1 MKTLLNLL
9 PYLRPYSKI
18 LFLAALF
25 NLLLAVFTVVTIPAF
40 IPFFQILFNL
50 ESQTVVSSSPGILQ
64 DIRTYFGTLIQQEG
78 KHRALVFVCIF
89 LLTVLFLKNLFRY
102 LALYVISSL
111 RTGIIRDIRQKLYQK
126 LLVLPVAFFSNERKG
141 DLMSRMTNDVLEIE
155 WSVLTTIEAIF
166 REPIILLGSLLFM
179 IYVSPV
185 LTAVVFILMLFIGGV
200 IGGVSRRL
208 KKQSKQ
214 AQDQLGL
221 VSSTL
226 EETIGGMRII
236 KAFNGEAF
244 MKQRFDRENGSYRDI
259 SLRMFRRR
267 DLSAPLSEY
276 LGVAA
281 VITLLYIG
289 SRQVFA
295 LQLAPEVFLT
305 FIFAFYSVIDP
316 SKALSL
322 AWFNLQK
329 ASAALDRINHVLNAP
344 IQIENKAQAIVV
356 HDFKD
361 KIQLINVSFRY
372 HTEGPWIL
380 KNINLTIPKGKTIA
394 FVGRSGSG
402 KSTLVDLLPRF
413 YDVVEGEI
421 RLDHHNIKDLDLQ
434 SLRSLFAIVTQEAI
448 LFHGTVEENITFGIP
463 ADKKVIEEAAHL
475 AHADEFIQNASQGYQ
490 LQIGD
495 RGQKLSGGQRQ
506 RLTLARALLR
516 KSPIL
521 ILDEATSALDSTSE
535 KLIQQA
541 LDRVLP
547 DKTAIVI
554 AHRLSTI
561 QKADVIVVIEEGQI
575 VESGSHA
582 QLVASGGAYKRYL
595 EVQHAL

>member
-9 PYLRPYSKI
+9 PYLRPYTKVLS
-18 LFLAALF
+18 FAALF

-40 IPFFQILFNL
+40 IPFFQILFDMKGNT
-50 ESQTVVSSSPGILQ
+50 TVAPSAGLLQ
-64 DIRTYFGTLIQQEG
+64 DIRNYFGALIAEQG
-78 KHRALVFVCIF
+78 KHRALVLVCIF
-89 LLTVLFLKNLFRY
+89 LLAVLFFKNLFRY
-102 LALYVISSL
+102 LALYVISRL

-155 WSVLTTIEAIF
+155 WSVLSTIEAIF
-166 REPIILLGSLLFM
+166 REPIILLGSLIFM

-185 LTAVVFILMLFIGGV
+185 LTVVVFILMLFIGGV

-236 KAFNGEAF
+236 KAFNGESF
-244 MKQRFDRENGSYRDI
+244 MKERFNRENGSYRDI
-259 SLRMFRRR
+259 SLHMFRRR
-267 DLSAPLSEY
+267 DLSAPLSEF

-316 SKALSL
+316 SKALSH

-329 ASAALDRINHVLNAP
+329 ASAALDRINHILETP
-344 IQIENKAQAIVV
+344 ITIESIPQAKKVS
-356 HDFKD
+356 DFKEH
-361 KIQLINVSFRY
+361 IQFINVSFRY
-372 HTEGPWIL
+372 DEDGPWIL
-380 KNINLTIPKGKTIA
+380 KNINLTIPKGKTVA
-394 FVGRSGSG
+394 FIGRSGSG

-421 RLDHHNIKDLDLQ
+421 RLDHINIKEIELQ

-463 ADKKVIEEAAHL
+463 VNKNEIEEAAHL
-475 AHADEFIQNASQGYQ
+475 AYADEFILNTAQTYQ

-516 KSPIL
+516 KSPVL
-521 ILDEATSALDSTSE
+521 ILDEATSALDSASE

-561 QKADVIVVIEEGQI
+561 QKADLIVVIEEGQI
-575 VESGSHA
+575 VESGSHK

-595 EVQHAL
+595 EVQHGL

>member
-1 MKTLLNLL
+1 MKTLINLL

-18 LFLAALF
+18 LIIAALF

-40 IPFFQILFNL
+40 IPFFQILFDMD
-50 ESQTVVSSSPGILQ
+50 SSSASNSPGLLQNIRSYFGIL
-64 DIRTYFGTLIQQEG
+64 IQEEG
-78 KHRALVFVCIF
+78 KHRALVYVCLF
-89 LLTVLFLKNLFRY
+89 LLSVLFLKNLFRF
-102 LALYVISSL
+102 LALYVISAL
-111 RTGIIRDIRQKLYQK
+111 RTGVIRDIRQKLYQK

-166 REPIILLGSLLFM
+166 REPIILLGSLIFM

-185 LTAVVFILMLFIGGV
+185 LTVVVFILMLFIGGV

-236 KAFNGEAF
+236 KAFNGEQF
-244 MKQRFDRENGSYRDI
+244 MKDRFDRENGTFREI

-316 SKALSL
+316 SKALSQ

-329 ASAALDRINHVLNAP
+329 ASAALDRINHILDTP
-344 IQIENKAQAIVV
+344 ITIESKKQSIVV
-356 HDFKD
+356 NEFKD
-361 KIQLINVSFRY
+361 KIEFKNVSFRY
-372 HTEGPWIL
+372 HAEGPWIL
-380 KNINLTIPKGKTIA
+380 KDINLTIPKGKTIA
-394 FVGRSGSG
+394 LVGRSGSG

-413 YDVVEGEI
+413 YDTVEGEI
-421 RLDHHNIKDLDLQ
+421 VLDGISIKDLDLQ
-434 SLRSLFAIVTQEAI
+434 SLRSLFSIVTQEAI
-448 LFHGTVEENITFGIP
+448 LFHGSIEENITFGLP
-463 ADKKVIEEAAHL
+463 PDPKSIEHAANL
-475 AHADEFIQNASQGYQ
+475 AYADEFIINAPNQYQ
-490 LQIGD
+490 SQIGD

-506 RLTLARALLR
+506 RLTLARALFR

-521 ILDEATSALDSTSE
+521 ILDEATSALDSGSE

-561 QKADVIVVIEEGQI
+561 QKANLIVVLEEGQI
-575 VESGSHA
+575 VESGSHE
-582 QLVASGGAYKRYL
+582 QLVQAGGAYKRYL

>member
-9 PYLRPYSKI
+9 PYLRPYSKV
-18 LFLAALF
+18 LLLAAIF

-40 IPFFQILFNL
+40 IPFFQILFDMKGD
-50 ESQTVVSSSPGILQ
+50 SGITSSPGIIQ
-64 DIRTYFGTLIQQEG
+64 DIRSYFGTLIQEEG
-78 KHRALVFVCIF
+78 KHRALVMVCIF
-89 LLTVLFLKNLFRY
+89 LLVVLFLKNLFRY
-102 LALYVISSL
+102 LALFVISSL
-111 RTGIIRDIRQKLYQK
+111 RTGIIRDIRQKLYNK
-126 LLVLPVAFFSNERKG
+126 LLVLPVAFYSNERKG

-166 REPIILLGSLLFM
+166 REPIILLGSLIFM

-185 LTAVVFILMLFIGGV
+185 LTIVVFILMLFIGGV

-236 KAFNGEAF
+236 KAFNAESF
-244 MKQRFDRENGSYRDI
+244 MQDRFDRENGSYRNI

-276 LGVAA
+276 LGIAA
-281 VITLLYIG
+281 VITLLYVG

-316 SKALSL
+316 SKALSQ

-329 ASAALDRINHVLNAP
+329 ASAALDRINHILDTPITIESKLGAKQVLDISHQ
-344 IQIENKAQAIVV
+344 IQFV
-356 HDFKD
+356 
-361 KIQLINVSFRY
+361 NVSFRY
-372 HTEGPWIL
+372 TPESPWVL

-394 FVGRSGSG
+394 IVGRSGSG

-421 RLDHHNIKDLDLQ
+421 LLDHTNIKDIDLH
-434 SLRSLFAIVTQEAI
+434 SLRNLFAIVTQEAV
-448 LFHGTVEENITFGIP
+448 LFHGTVQENITFGIP
-463 ADKKVIEEAAHL
+463 ADKPAIEEAAHL
-475 AHADEFIQNASQGYQ
+475 AHADEFIQQSPLAYQ
-490 LQIGD
+490 AQIGD

-516 KSPIL
+516 KSPVL
-521 ILDEATSALDSTSE
+521 ILDEATSALDSGSE

-561 QKADVIVVIEEGQI
+561 QKADLIVVVEDGEI
-575 VESGSHA
+575 VESGTHQ
-582 QLVASGGAYKRYL
+582 QLVAEGGAYKRYL
-595 EVQHAL
+595 EVQLSL

>member
-9 PYLRPYSKI
+9 PYLRPYTKV
-18 LFLAALF
+18 LFFAALF

-40 IPFFQILFNL
+40 IPFFQILFDMQGNTAVAPSAGL
-50 ESQTVVSSSPGILQ
+50 LQ
-64 DIRTYFGTLIQQEG
+64 DIRNYFGTLIAAEG
-78 KHRALVFVCIF
+78 KHRALVLVCIF
-89 LLTVLFLKNLFRY
+89 LLVVLFFKNLFRY
-102 LALYVISSL
+102 LALYVISRL

-155 WSVLTTIEAIF
+155 WSVLSTIEAIF
-166 REPIILLGSLLFM
+166 REPIILLGSLIFM

-185 LTAVVFILMLFIGGV
+185 LTIVVFILMLFIGGV

-236 KAFNGEAF
+236 KAFNGESF
-244 MKQRFDRENGSYRDI
+244 MKERFNRENGSYRDI

-267 DLSAPLSEY
+267 DLSAPLSEF

-316 SKALSL
+316 SKALSH

-329 ASAALDRINHVLNAP
+329 ASAALDRINHILETP
-344 IQIENKAQAIVV
+344 IAIESIPQAKTVS
-356 HDFKD
+356 DFKEH
-361 KIQLINVSFRY
+361 IQFINVSFRY
-372 HTEGPWIL
+372 EKDGPWIL
-380 KNINLTIPKGKTIA
+380 KNINLTIPKGKTVA

-402 KSTLVDLLPRF
+402 KSTMVDLLPRF

-421 RLDHHNIKDLDLQ
+421 RLDHINIKEIELQ

-463 ADKKVIEEAAHL
+463 VNKNEIEEAAHL
-475 AHADEFIQNASQGYQ
+475 AYADEFILNTAQAYQ

-516 KSPIL
+516 KSPVL
-521 ILDEATSALDSTSE
+521 ILDEATSALDSGSE

-561 QKADVIVVIEEGQI
+561 QKADLIVVIEEGQI
-575 VESGSHA
+575 VESGSHE

-595 EVQHAL
+595 EVQHGL